1 MHVMSLL
8 SASLFISMFPRI
20 NSSALP
26 QGVYETIVPPG
37 GTPPGCQSTFG
48 ERFNFRSIYG
58 PVGYP
63 GFHRICA
70 APPGQPQLQ
79 MRVTNGVLTDQVGR
93 IGAVVSNRQIQF
105 DGPPAQSGSIY
116 TGGWSV
122 CDDGTLAL
130 GPQKFFFACESGTCE

>member
-1 MHVMSLL
+1 MYFTFLFFVFLSL
-8 SASLFISMFPRI
+8 SIFSRV

-26 QGVYETIVPPG
+26 QGVFETIVPPG
-37 GTPPGCQSTFG
+37 GIPPGCQSTYG
-48 ERFNFRSIYG
+48 EKFNFRSIYG

-70 APPGQPQLQ
+70 TPGQLQ
-79 MRVTNGVLTDQVGR
+79 IRVTNGIMTDQIGR
-93 IGAVVSNRQIQF
+93 IGAVVANRQIQF
-105 DGPPAQSGSIY
+105 DGPPAQSGSVY

-130 GPQKFFFACESGTCE
+130 GPQKFFFACASGTCE